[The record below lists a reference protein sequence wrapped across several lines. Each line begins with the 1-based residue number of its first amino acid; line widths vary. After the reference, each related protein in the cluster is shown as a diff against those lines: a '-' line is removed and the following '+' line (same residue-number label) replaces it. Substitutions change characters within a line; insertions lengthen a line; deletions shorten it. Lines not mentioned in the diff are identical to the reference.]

1 MQHTVS
7 NDTGVFY
14 QGFLSQ
20 ALTIH
25 GTAFTRSQT
34 SRYLLAILDTIRSGK
49 DQTIGTWYFFV
60 FFVTWLSMYT
70 LFSTWNFH
78 DWFYE
83 LQDKLV
89 TLYNF
94 ALKIVIK
101 SFSHSSLTPR
111 DSDWSCVNH
120 HQNQSFQLTIEA
132 QRFRWKL

>member
-1 MQHTVS
+1 MQRTVS

-25 GTAFTRSQT
+25 GTAGKGRGPSLFLSITSTRSQK
-34 SRYLLAILDTIRSGK
+34 SRYLLTILHTIRTGK

-60 FFVTWLSMYT
+60 FLVTLLSMYT

-111 DSDWSCVNH
+111 DSDRSCVNH
-120 HQNQSFQLTIEA
+120 HQYQS
-132 QRFRWKL
+132 